1 MISNGGWGDGERK
14 FRGQHPG
21 EAWKKFADMLEKGKG
36 YRAKHGKPMMVPRY
50 DIVPIPPHLRTN
62 LAEQLDPGLHLRR
75 PRSSMYDFRAD
86 DVVGKIA
93 PRPLLLL
100 HSSNDSV
107 TPTEQSIE
115 MFKRAGHPSELHLI
129 ADVDHFMF
137 AEGNKRVWDLVRN
150 WLNDYFP
157 VVPAARTHAAE

>member
-1 MISNGGWGDGERK
+1 
-14 FRGQHPG
+14 
-21 EAWKKFADMLEKGKG
+21 
-36 YRAKHGKPMMVPRY
+36 
-50 DIVPIPPHLRTN
+50 
-62 LAEQLDPGLHLRR
+62 
-75 PRSSMYDFRAD
+75 
-86 DVVGKIA
+86 
-93 PRPLLLL
+93 
-100 HSSNDSV
+100 
-107 TPTEQSIE
+107 

>member
-1 MISNGGWGDGERK
+1 
-14 FRGQHPG
+14 
-21 EAWKKFADMLEKGKG
+21 MLALGRG
-36 YRAKHGKPMMVPRY
+36 YRAKHGKPLMVPRY
-50 DIVPIPPHLRTN
+50 DIVPIPPHLRNN
-62 LAEQLDPGLHLRR
+62 LAENSILEFTSDTAQ
-75 PRSSMYDFRAD
+75 SMYDFRAD

-93 PRPLLLL
+93 PRPFLLL

-115 MFKRAGHPSELHLI
+115 MFKRAGHPTELHLI
-129 ADVDHFMF
+129 SDVDHFMF

-157 VVPAARTHAAE
+157 VVPAVRNARRRVTTPP